1 MKTLQKLGNWQN
13 LLVVFLLLLQPVIAI
28 AEPSGRGADYG
39 DTISV
44 SDALRYITIG
54 TILAAIGGV
63 FAIFR
68 QRSNACNVLMWIF
81 LVIGGVSLIS
91 GLWTIISVYAL
102 FPIFYALRFILTY
115 AIVLA
120 VLLLPYFLTYTS
132 IMPPKNSEEKP
143 STLRIV
149 LLVLAF
155 LAILAAEIFL
165 IALVYDTAFGRWA
178 FPRWNFFE
186 DFDYYKNS
194 LGED

>member
-1 MKTLQKLGNWQN
+1 MKTIRKHDNGQN
-13 LLVVFLLLLQPVIAI
+13 LLFLFLLLMLPVITI

-54 TILAAIGGV
+54 TILATIGGV
-63 FAIFR
+63 FAFFR
-68 QRSNACNVLMWIF
+68 HRSNACNVLMWIF
-81 LVIGGVSLIS
+81 LVIGGVSLVS

-120 VLLLPYFLTYTS
+120 VLLLPYFLTYTA

-143 STLRIV
+143 TTLRIF

-155 LAILAAEIFL
+155 IAILAAEIFL

-178 FPRWNFFE
+178 FPKWNFMD
-186 DFDYYKNS
+186 DFYSYKNS

>member
-1 MKTLQKLGNWQN
+1 MKALNKSNNWHNIIVLTL
-13 LLVVFLLLLQPVIAI
+13 LLVLPIIAL

-39 DTISV
+39 DSISV
-44 SDALRYITIG
+44 SDALRSITIG
-54 TILAAIGGV
+54 SILTAIGGV
-63 FAIFR
+63 FTIFR

-81 LVIGGVSLIS
+81 LVIGGISLIV
-91 GLWTIISVYAL
+91 GLWTVISVYVL
-102 FPIFYALRFILTY
+102 FPILYALRFILTY

-120 VLLLPYFLTYTS
+120 VLLLPFFLTYTS
-132 IMPPKNSEEKP
+132 IMPSKNSEEKAT
-143 STLRIV
+143 TLRIV

-178 FPRWNFFE
+178 FPKWNFMD
-186 DFDYYKNS
+186 DFYSYKNS

>member
-1 MKTLQKLGNWQN
+1 MKAPHKTYNWQN
-13 LLVVFLLLLQPVIAI
+13 LVFMFLLLMLPIVAL

-44 SDALRYITIG
+44 SDALRSITIG
-54 TILAAIGGV
+54 TILAAVGGV

-68 QRSNACNVLMWIF
+68 QRSNACNVLMWVF
-81 LVIGGVSLIS
+81 LVIGGVSLIV
-91 GLWTIISVYAL
+91 GLWTVISVYAL

-120 VLLLPYFLTYTS
+120 VLILPYFLTYTS
-132 IMPPKNSEEKP
+132 IMPPKNSEQKP
-143 STLRIV
+143 TTLRIV

-155 LAILAAEIFL
+155 LAILASEIIL

-178 FPRWNFFE
+178 FPKWNFID
-186 DFDYYKNS
+186 DFYSYKNS

>member
-1 MKTLQKLGNWQN
+1 MKNLSKSGNWQN
-13 LLVVFLLLLQPVIAI
+13 LLFLFLLLMLPVAVL

-44 SDALRYITIG
+44 ADALRSITRG
-54 TILAAIGGV
+54 VILAAIGGV

-68 QRSNACNVLMWIF
+68 QRSNACNVIMWIF
-81 LVIGGVSLIS
+81 LVIGGVSLIV

-120 VLLLPYFLTYTS
+120 VLLLPYFLVYHS

-155 LAILAAEIFL
+155 IAILAAEIFL

-178 FPRWNFFE
+178 FPKWNFLD
-186 DFDYYKNS
+186 DFYSYKNS

>member
-1 MKTLQKLGNWQN
+1 MKAPHKTYNWQN
-13 LLVVFLLLLQPVIAI
+13 LVFMFLLLMLPVVAL

-44 SDALRYITIG
+44 SDALRSITIG
-54 TILAAIGGV
+54 TILAAVGGV

-81 LVIGGVSLIS
+81 LVIGGISLIV
-91 GLWTIISVYAL
+91 GLWTVISVYAL

-143 STLRIV
+143 TTIRII

-165 IALVYDTAFGRWA
+165 IALIYDTAFGRWA
-178 FPRWNFFE
+178 FPKWNFID
-186 DFDYYKNS
+186 DFYSYKNS

>member
-1 MKTLQKLGNWQN
+1 MKTLHKTYNWQN
-13 LLVVFLLLLQPVIAI
+13 LVLLILLLMLPVVTL

-44 SDALRYITIG
+44 SDALRSITIG
-54 TILAAIGGV
+54 TILAAVGGI
-63 FAIFR
+63 FAFFR
-68 QRSNACNVLMWIF
+68 QRSNACNVLMWVF
-81 LVIGGVSLIS
+81 LVIGGVSLIV
-91 GLWTIISVYAL
+91 GLWTVISVYAL

-120 VLLLPYFLTYTS
+120 VLILPYFLTYTS
-132 IMPPKNSEEKP
+132 IMPPKNSEQKP
-143 STLRIV
+143 TTLRIV

-155 LAILAAEIFL
+155 LAILASEIFL

-178 FPRWNFFE
+178 FPKWNFID
-186 DFDYYKNS
+186 DFYSYKNS

>member
-1 MKTLQKLGNWQN
+1 MMMINKKHN
-13 LLVVFLLLLQPVIAI
+13 LILSLFILLLFVLPIMVFG
-28 AEPSGRGADYG
+28 EPSGRGADYG

-44 SDALRYITIG
+44 SDALRSITRG
-54 TILAAIGGV
+54 AILAAIGGV

-68 QRSNACNVLMWIF
+68 QRSNACNVIMWIF
-81 LVIGGVSLIS
+81 LIVGGVSLIV

-115 AIVLA
+115 GIVLA

-165 IALVYDTAFGRWA
+165 IALIYDTAFGRWA
-178 FPRWNFFE
+178 FPKWNFLD
-186 DFDYYKNS
+186 DFYSYKNS

>member
-1 MKTLQKLGNWQN
+1 MKTIRKHDNRQN
-13 LLVVFLLLLQPVIAI
+13 LLFLILLLMLPVIAL
-28 AEPSGRGADYG
+28 AEPSGRGADFG
-39 DTISV
+39 DPISV

-54 TILAAIGGV
+54 SIFAVVGGV
-63 FAIFR
+63 FAIFH
-68 QRSNACNVLMWIF
+68 QRSKACNTLMWIF
-81 LVIGGVSLIS
+81 LVIGGLLLIS

-102 FPIFYALRFILTY
+102 FPIFYALIFVLNY

-120 VLLLPYFLTYTS
+120 VLIFPCFLTYAS
-132 IMPPKNSEEKP
+132 LIPPKDSEKKP
-143 STLRIV
+143 TTLRIV
-149 LLVLAF
+149 LLVLAL

-165 IALVYDTAFGRWA
+165 ITLVYDTEFGRWA

>member
-1 MKTLQKLGNWQN
+1 MKSNVNYNKCYSALIL
-13 LLVVFLLLLQPVIAI
+13 FLLLLLPVVVL

-44 SDALRYITIG
+44 SDALRSITIG

-68 QRSNACNVLMWIF
+68 QRSNACNVIMWIF
-81 LVIGGVSLIS
+81 LGIGGVSLIV

-120 VLLLPYFLTYTS
+120 VLLLPYFLVYHS

-149 LLVLAF
+149 LLILAF

-178 FPRWNFFE
+178 FPKWNFMD
-186 DFDYYKNS
+186 DFYSYKNS
-194 LGED
+194 LGEE